1 VEILVIVCVALGGAI
16 FTLFLLSRRLTYQEQ
31 PQNTSPKQLETA
43 KSEIE
48 SLEFEKSILSHS
60 ITSAYEFAHGNGR
73 SQERDHLVTKY
84 KSQLDNIN
92 KRIDELQL
100 SVEFTEL
107 SEARNKLVSLIE
119 AKITSLD
126 GRLSEMSQKYG
137 LSMDHSAEE
146 RQRDSIP
153 QYQEKKPFS
162 KPIEARDP
170 MAEFTENKSEDTN
183 VKDVQQEILQALNR
197 LENVD
202 IDYELLSQ
210 SSQLEPKTSTEG
222 DRVTSYPLKTI
233 QDNKNDNNITMDI
246 RRVSRDAVSSIVRS
260 NPS

>member
-1 VEILVIVCVALGGAI
+1 MIVCVALGGAI
-16 FTLFLLSRRLTYQEQ
+16 FTLFLLSRRRTYQEQ
-31 PQNTSPKQLETA
+31 PQSTSPKQLETA

-60 ITSAYEFAHGNGR
+60 ITSAYEFAQGNGR

-137 LSMDHSAEE
+137 LSMDHSAED
-146 RQRDSIP
+146 RQSDSIA
-153 QYQEKKPFS
+153 QYQEKKTFP
-162 KPIEARDP
+162 KPIEAKDP
-170 MAEFTENKSEDTN
+170 MAEFIENKSEDTN
-183 VKDVQQEILQALNR
+183 VKDVQREILQALNR

-246 RRVSRDAVSSIVRS
+246 SRVSRDAVSSIVRS